1 MGKAVITGA
10 AKSLASYHS
19 LLEKVGK
26 IEVAHSTQFLQ
37 RLVKIWYLN
46 CPKYRSSPQRC
57 SFKKVVFKNFAIFTG
72 KRLCWSLLLINL
84 QAWRPE
90 TLFKNDSNTGVNL
103 WILRNFWD
111 TYFEDY
117 LRRLLLKVKLNL
129 SKVSKSFRVSKSAAF
144 SITAQTKLLL
154 CKFPEKLHLW
164 LLLRSRKFYIRR
176 NNNKVDS
183 IKTGRIV
190 IAHLLP

>member
-1 MGKAVITGA
+1 MGKAVITGP
-10 AKSLASYHS
+10 AKTLASYRS
-19 LLEKVGK
+19 FPEKVGK

-72 KRLCWSLLLINL
+72 KRLCWSLLLIKL
-84 QAWRPE
+84 QAWRP
-90 TLFKNDSNTGVNL
+90 
-103 WILRNFWD
+103 
-111 TYFEDY
+111 EDY

-129 SKVSKSFRVSKSAAF
+129 SKVSKSFRVSKSATF

-176 NNNKVDS
+176 INNKVDS
-183 IKTGRIV
+183 IKTGRRV
-190 IAHLLP
+190 IAHVLP